1 MELRDTH
8 ALLEFQAASTK
19 KKSLSGEPAANIL
32 ALPKGDQVYH
42 RIRNLIMH
50 YELKPGQKVF
60 EDEMASL
67 FSISRTPV
75 REALRRL
82 SNEGLITLYPKRY
95 AEVTFFTPEMT
106 KQLGTMRLAQDILAG
121 RLAIYYGSDAEFTQL
136 TALSDICEAA
146 AKAGDLYGRITADR
160 HFHLKITEIAKNEIL
175 MKYQREVY
183 LRVHLIQLQ
192 NSMHSPAQERISSH
206 AKLIQALMERNEQLF
221 IDEVC
226 QRMARM
232 YQLDEKLVDMYRSR
246 Q

>member
-1 MELRDTH
+1 MPEVQPAPTG
-8 ALLEFQAASTK
+8 K
-19 KKSLSGEPAANIL
+19 KGSSGGADANMP

-42 RIRNLIMH
+42 RIKNLIMH
-50 YELKPGQKVF
+50 YELKPGQRVY
-60 EDEMASL
+60 EDEMSSL

-82 SNEGLITLYPKRY
+82 SSEGLITLYPKRY
-95 AEVTFFTPEMT
+95 AEVTYFTPEMT
-106 KQLGTMRLAQDILAG
+106 KQLGIMRLAQDILAG

-136 TALSDICEAA
+136 TALSDVCEEA

-192 NSMHSPAQERISSH
+192 NSMDSPAHERISSH
-206 AKLIQALMERNEQLF
+206 AKLIQALMERNERMF

-232 YQLDEKLVDMYRSR
+232 YHLDEAIVDMYRSR